1 MGVAI
6 PKTLPAATLACPP
19 SENFIRNFIKDG
31 GKGPISKG
39 NPPHRFGDTAPA
51 GFGRNKENKAHAE
64 EGPHTDRAATAYAS
78 AKSGGSKQE
87 KPQVGNDIWIKNHVD
102 YSSKYGVGYLLSN
115 GASGVFFNDSTKIVL
130 DPN

>member
-87 KPQVGNDIWIKNHVD
+87 KPQVGNDIWIKSHVD